1 MRSGSVVI
9 FTIAILAVA
18 IASMPLTARESGKS
32 ELPTVDQ
39 VLERYIEAVGG
50 REAIEKLTTR
60 VCKIEQIHDLNWTDP
75 KVQKVPMETYAK
87 DPHLILWKEHKPTGV
102 RLEGYD
108 GNDFWHSEGGETVI
122 REETIPLKQRFVFD
136 PRGPLSIEYYFP
148 NLSVESIET
157 VEGRECYKLLPEG
170 LKEAHFSLYFDIET
184 GLLFRIGYY
193 WTVEEYRE
201 IDGVKIPFKITM
213 SRKGGSSTYLF
224 ESIEH
229 NVPLD
234 DEMFAVPA
242 QPEK

>member
-1 MRSGSVVI
+1 MKIESTRIIVLLSLLAAVL
-9 FTIAILAVA
+9 AIPIGTLLAA
-18 IASMPLTARESGKS
+18 ERD
-32 ELPTVDQ
+32 LPSVDQ

-193 WTVEEYRE
+193 WTVEDYRE

-234 DEMFAVPA
+234 DEMFAIPA